1 MLLEA
6 GSTEMETARRPEWTE
21 VGDEDPAAL
30 EHMALNGQSERVHA
44 LFKRIPPQDRAPYLS
59 ACVLRQVL
67 VGGFAAHRSLPRDA
81 VALRREEGDFLDE
94 TVRSF
99 AAYCGRTGIAPR
111 ELFRSFL
118 DWANL
123 LFEENR
129 LREADEYCELAVQSG
144 VFSFPDISPRIMIQK
159 AAVLAARGDDEAA
172 YALLSSLYQRR
183 DLIADRKLI
192 PEIVFALGRASLLT
206 GRAAFLKRLLFD
218 GLGTFYTNLDE
229 RRTMCSLLRRTYRGA
244 LRLLLG
250 DPGLK
255 DKLVFAAHWTA
266 FGLSSRLGTLRGTVE
281 RALLGAVYVNHYWRP
296 GRSRGR
302 TQPAACA
309 GHSVLVTRAMGGVG
323 DLLMMTPGLHAL
335 RWKVGEPV
343 SLAVPRRYFPLFE
356 GNTDIRLVDIH
367 AKLDPA
373 ACAQWRNQTD
383 CPAAR
388 TEARQAPRVRRNRI
402 EIFARALG
410 VRGRALRRMDRKPRY
425 FLSEAD
431 RAFRDRFLTERGI
444 RHRHIVGVQ
453 LRADESYRDYPRMPA
468 LVEALAREH
477 AVLLF
482 DQRPIEEYEHEGV
495 VKVDRYS
502 LRQAFALLSG
512 CDVVVAPDSAF
523 VHASAALDVPCV
535 ALFGPTDGRIR
546 TADYPLCR
554 FLDARR
560 ELRCVPCWR
569 NEEIPCALTGMK
581 RSVCLGEIGV
591 AQIEAAV
598 EEILA
603 QRPLRASPAG

>member
-1 MLLEA
+1 M
-6 GSTEMETARRPEWTE
+6 EMARRPEWTE
-21 VGDEDPAAL
+21 AGDEDPAAL

-59 ACVLRQVL
+59 ACVLRQAL

-81 VALRREEGDFLDE
+81 VALRREESDFLDE
-94 TVRSF
+94 TVRCF
-99 AAYCGRTGIAPR
+99 VAYCDRTGIAPR
-111 ELFRSFL
+111 ELFRSLL
-118 DWANL
+118 DWSNL

-129 LREADEYCELAVQSG
+129 LREADEYCELAVQAG
-144 VFSFPDISPRIMIQK
+144 VSAFPEISPRILVQK

-172 YALLSSLYQRR
+172 HALLSSLYQRR

-192 PEIVFALGRASLLT
+192 PEIVFALGRTSLLT

-218 GLGTFYTNLDE
+218 GLGTFYTNLEE
-229 RRTMCSLLRRTYRGA
+229 RRAMCSLLRRTHRGG

-250 DPGLK
+250 DPGLE

-266 FGLSSRLGTLRGTVE
+266 LGLSSRLGTLGRALE
-281 RALLGAVYVNHYWRP
+281 RTLLGAVYVNQYWRP
-296 GRSRGR
+296 SRSRRR
-302 TQPAACA
+302 TPAT
-309 GHSVLVTRAMGGVG
+309 GDGQGVLVTRAMGGLG

-335 RWKVGEPV
+335 WLKTGEPV
-343 SLAVPRRYFPLFE
+343 SLAVPRRYFPIFE
-356 GNTDIRLVDIH
+356 GNTDVRLLDIH

-373 ACAQWRNQTD
+373 GCAQWRNQTD

-402 EIFARALG
+402 AIFARGLG
-410 VRGRALRRMDRKPRY
+410 VRGPALWRMDRKPRY

-431 RAFRDRFLTERGI
+431 RAYRDRFLRERGI
-444 RHRHIVGVQ
+444 RRGQVVGVQ

-468 LVEALAREH
+468 LVEALARKH

-482 DQRPIEEYEHEGV
+482 DQRPIEGFEHAGV
-495 VKVDRYS
+495 VKVDRCG

-523 VHASAALDVPCV
+523 VHASAALEVPCV
-535 ALFGPTDGRIR
+535 ALFGPTDGKVR
-546 TADYPLCR
+546 TGDYPLCR

-569 NEEIPCALTGMK
+569 NEELPCALTGMK

-591 AQIEAAV
+591 ARIQAAV

-603 QRPLRASPAG
+603 GRPFRASPAG